1 MKEITIVFQTNNIKT
16 KFTIRRDKAM
26 QLYISILV
34 SGMTL
39 RKFHGPRCSLFVR
52 CCGHASA
59 LLIDKKHAYCE
70 RSIWLLY

>member
-1 MKEITIVFQTNNIKT
+1 MKEITIVFQTNSIKT

-39 RKFHGPRCSLFVR
+39 RKLHGP
-52 CCGHASA
+52 
-59 LLIDKKHAYCE
+59 K
-70 RSIWLLY
+70 